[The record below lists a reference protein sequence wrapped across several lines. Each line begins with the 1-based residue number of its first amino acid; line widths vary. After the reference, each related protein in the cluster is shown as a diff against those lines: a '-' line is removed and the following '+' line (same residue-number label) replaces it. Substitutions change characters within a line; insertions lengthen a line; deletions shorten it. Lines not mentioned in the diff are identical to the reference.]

1 MFTYFGIFGT
11 PFSTIS
17 FGLCSC
23 PPGFPRSFLAA
34 AVPYA
39 VEHPDAR
46 PPTVDSLGQRR
57 KSDALEGQNPNLLE
71 GILANM
77 DDAPFPPSGV
87 VAARKNRSLDASQ
100 EDGSSL
106 EAQLNASQA
115 EIARLQNQLA
125 EERNKSI
132 DLSSKETVPL
142 ATSSPKHS
150 EVEAE
155 DVDARGSED
164 DRSDEE
170 KETLHSSSE
179 NEEDENSPEGSGS
192 EHEESDNERGSGDSD
207 SDDVEVVRDDSQGSY
222 FHNLLKG
229 QDSHLSQG
237 SSSSGSQQNLRDPR
251 LVNVSSGHQS
261 PSLVEKSPVL
271 TPVPPLHSIPD
282 DLKDLVSLTPTSA
295 YFFSCER
302 DWRVAED
309 SLAFPSI
316 EDNGKKMWN
325 FTRGP
330 DNHGLKVS
338 SDLVLE
344 KLVSGKTFLALTE
357 RAGKWDQLAL
367 DSLFD
372 AEKRKERRKQMMIFL
387 RTKENNCAV
396 AMGGWEASEDG
407 AKVFIDKLPIPLKT
421 LAERKRPAR
430 ASSPPLA
437 FSFPGKEDSE
447 AQNFLDAVYGEGSQI
462 KDSLGWDDYLNQD
475 RLADPSSTAVLDKL
489 QKDLA
494 QVVRP
499 LQCSLAVA
507 DLAEHLGGANIKDTL
522 TRESLK
528 ELAQVMGVLSSESA
542 QALLPLADHRAA
554 LFEAEKKRLREVAIK
569 GFCPLSIQLDLRQ
582 TPVFSGGLFPKKV
595 TKDRARG
602 YKR

>member
-1 MFTYFGIFGT
+1 
-11 PFSTIS
+11 
-17 FGLCSC
+17 
-23 PPGFPRSFLAA
+23 
-34 AVPYA
+34 
-39 VEHPDAR
+39 
-46 PPTVDSLGQRR
+46 
-57 KSDALEGQNPNLLE
+57 
-71 GILANM
+71 
-77 DDAPFPPSGV
+77 
-87 VAARKNRSLDASQ
+87 
-100 EDGSSL
+100 
-106 EAQLNASQA
+106 
-115 EIARLQNQLA
+115 
-125 EERNKSI
+125 
-132 DLSSKETVPL
+132 
-142 ATSSPKHS
+142 
-150 EVEAE
+150 
-155 DVDARGSED
+155 
-164 DRSDEE
+164 
-170 KETLHSSSE
+170 
-179 NEEDENSPEGSGS
+179 
-192 EHEESDNERGSGDSD
+192 
-207 SDDVEVVRDDSQGSY
+207 
-222 FHNLLKG
+222 
-229 QDSHLSQG
+229 
-237 SSSSGSQQNLRDPR
+237 
-251 LVNVSSGHQS
+251 
-261 PSLVEKSPVL
+261 
-271 TPVPPLHSIPD
+271 
-282 DLKDLVSLTPTSA
+282 
-295 YFFSCER
+295 
-302 DWRVAED
+302 
-309 SLAFPSI
+309 
-316 EDNGKKMWN
+316 
-325 FTRGP
+325 
-330 DNHGLKVS
+330 
-338 SDLVLE
+338 
-344 KLVSGKTFLALTE
+344 
-357 RAGKWDQLAL
+357 
-367 DSLFD
+367 
-372 AEKRKERRKQMMIFL
+372 MMIFL

-430 ASSPPLA
+430 ASSPPLS

-595 TKDRARG
+595 TKDRPRG